1 MEGNDGD
8 GGGKMPA
15 EEQLDEGIEGMY
27 YCCCHL
33 LMNPCLIKL
42 TEQPSS
48 TLIKIIIMFR

>member
-27 YCCCHL
+27 HYCFRFINESL
-33 LMNPCLIKL
+33 LN
-42 TEQPSS
+42 
-48 TLIKIIIMFR
+48 